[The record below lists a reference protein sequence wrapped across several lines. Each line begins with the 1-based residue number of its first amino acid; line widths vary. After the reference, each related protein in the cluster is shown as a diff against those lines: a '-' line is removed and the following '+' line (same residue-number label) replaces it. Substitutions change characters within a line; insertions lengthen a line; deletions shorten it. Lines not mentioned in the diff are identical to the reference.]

1 MANLLLI
8 RDRLG
13 DFYAKYEV
21 FITPVLRF
29 LLALITYLMINR
41 NIGYMEAL
49 KSPVLMAGVALVN
62 AVLPV
67 NAILVFAAGFTV
79 LHLYK
84 LSIICAG
91 VVLILFMLLFL
102 LYFRFSPKDGIGV
115 LLTPLAM
122 ALHVPSTVPLCFGLR
137 GNIFSAVS
145 VACGA
150 IVYYTIG
157 YVKENNASLSDG
169 DIEGAVNQVK
179 TLMNGIVGNRTM
191 RVTVAAFAV
200 TVIVVYLIRRLSV
213 DHSRII
219 ALAAGSIINVVVFL
233 VGDFV
238 YDLQINILFLLLGS
252 IVSFAITMGIEF
264 FFLAVDYTRTEYL
277 QFEDDEYYYYVKAVP
292 KLSVSA
298 PEKKV
303 KNISTAGRRSED
315 NSKVRSYERIER
327 RRTNS

>member
-1 MANLLLI
+1 MANLLMV
-8 RDRLG
+8 RDQLR

-29 LLALITYLMINR
+29 VLALTTYLIINK

-49 KSPVLMAGVALVN
+49 DSPVLMAGVSLVN
-62 AVLPV
+62 AVLPA

-219 ALAAGSIINVVVFL
+219 ALTAGSIVNVVVFL

-252 IVSFAITMGIEF
+252 IVSFAIAFGIEF
-264 FFLAVDYTRTEYL
+264 LFLAVDYTRTEYL

-303 KNISTAGRRSED
+303 KNISTAGRGSED
-315 NSKVRSYERIER
+315 SRARSYERVER